1 MRVAGFGCCLTL
13 LNMLVELS
21 VMEQRYQAVLAV
33 IGDGVEV
40 TEAASRFGVSRQTL
54 HRWLARYE
62 RAGLAGLAD
71 RSHVPRGCPHQM
83 DPAVEVLVLEMRRA
97 HPGWGPRRLLYE
109 LGRAGVD
116 PLPSRSNG
124 LPPVRRHSRSCAN
137 RDLANTSTR
146 SKRAWCNFSGVVI

>member
-1 MRVAGFGCCLTL
+1 
-13 LNMLVELS
+13 
-21 VMEQRYQAVLAV
+21 MEQRYQAVLAV

-83 DPAVEVLVLEMRRA
+83 DPTVEVLVLEMRRA
-97 HPGWGPRRLLYE
+97 HPGWARGVCFMSWAGPGWTRCHRVRE
-109 LGRAGVD
+109 FTGR
-116 PLPSRSNG
+116 
-124 LPPVRRHSRSCAN
+124 
-137 RDLANTSTR
+137 
-146 SKRAWCNFSGVVI
+146 

>member
-109 LGRAGVD
+109 LGRGGPVAIAFEWSA
-116 PLPSRSNG
+116 PSSPTFSILRE
-124 LPPVRRHSRSCAN
+124 SRSCKHLN
-137 RDLANTSTR
+137 
-146 SKRAWCNFSGVVI
+146 KI